1 MILEIHDAVKNF
13 FALRMRARDE
23 QIIGN
28 YNDGSL
34 PAEVRMA
41 AM

>member
-13 FALRMRARDE
+13 FALRMRAREE

-28 YNDGSL
+28 YNNGCLS
-34 PAEVRMA
+34 AEVRMA

>member
-1 MILEIHDAVKNF
+1 MILEIHDALKNF
-13 FALRMRARDE
+13 FALRMRE

-28 YNDGSL
+28 YNNGCL
-34 PAEVRMA
+34 PAEVRMT